1 MGSVVAMA
9 IQWPP
14 VRRVTLNLP
23 TDVGQALR
31 QRSLREER
39 RVQIEA
45 TRLLRA
51 ALVATGDLP
60 SDRIDR

>member
-1 MGSVVAMA
+1 MDFRDS
-9 IQWPP
+9 WPP

-23 TDVGQALR
+23 TDIGQALR
-31 QRSLREER
+31 DRSLREER

-51 ALVATGDLP
+51 ALVAAGDLP
-60 SDRIDR
+60 AERPEP